1 MEVVS
6 ACWSNPPP
14 PSSSPTSAWPF
25 GSKFYGGNCHT
36 KNIPGINNTKLPF
49 KPITTSSG
57 LSKTLCRTFKKN
69 KNVKKKKPQ
78 KPVACLVLAEQDNEN
93 TDEHKDSEHRRAT
106 SPAVM

>member
-25 GSKFYGGNCHT
+25 GSKFYGGNRHT

-57 LSKTLCRTFKKN
+57 LSKTSRRTFKK
-69 KNVKKKKPQ
+69 KQRQKKTP

-93 TDEHKDSEHRRAT
+93 TDEHKDSQYRRAT
-106 SPAVM
+106 SLAVM